1 MKWIHE
7 IGRKNGQ
14 KKKTAIILSLVLG
27 ITSFYTVQA
36 SVINDAQSKKNEAQ
50 KELNQVNNEINRI
63 IIDDNTELVI
73 EKDTIYEIDRK
84 CEKCLKNKNR

>member
-1 MKWIHE
+1 MGRCYYYGKEKNE
-7 IGRKNGQ
+7 IKAFEDGE
-14 KKKTAIILSLVLG
+14 
-27 ITSFYTVQA
+27 
-36 SVINDAQSKKNEAQ
+36 QSK
-50 KELNQVNNEINRI
+50 ELKKNNEIKRI